1 MPATDLDFRTP
12 HCADLP
18 APIRVLLA
26 DDHRI
31 TLWGLQQLIDA
42 QGPHMQVV
50 GAVTSR
56 DELLDHPALPDADVV
71 ILDLDLGGES
81 GADALQALQQRSDAQ
96 VLVLTAED
104 DPAVHRDVV
113 VRGAHGVVHKSA
125 PAETLLKAI
134 EKVAGGELW
143 LEGRQLVML
152 LSQLTGHSPDRPQK
166 DPGTLAIGSLTQR
179 EREIVIAMTGHPDVK
194 QLVVA
199 ATLGISEHTLRN
211 HLTTIYGKLS
221 VRGRLALYV
230 FARQHGLHGNDAK
243 AAQH

>member
-1 MPATDLDFRTP
+1 MPATELDCRAP
-12 HCADLP
+12 RCADLP

-71 ILDLDLGGES
+71 ILDLDLGGEN
-81 GADALQALQQRSDAQ
+81 GADALEALQQRTDAQ

-143 LEGRQLVML
+143 LEGRQLGMV
-152 LSQLTGHSPDRPQK
+152 LSQLSGHSSDRPQK
-166 DPGTLAIGSLTQR
+166 DPILRAIESLTQR
-179 EREIVIAMTGHPDVK
+179 EREIVTAMTRQPDVK

-199 ATLGISEHTLRN
+199 STLGISEHTLRN
-211 HLTTIYGKLS
+211 HLTTIYSKLA

-230 FARQHGLHGNDAK
+230 FARHHGLQGNEPIDTRD
-243 AAQH
+243 